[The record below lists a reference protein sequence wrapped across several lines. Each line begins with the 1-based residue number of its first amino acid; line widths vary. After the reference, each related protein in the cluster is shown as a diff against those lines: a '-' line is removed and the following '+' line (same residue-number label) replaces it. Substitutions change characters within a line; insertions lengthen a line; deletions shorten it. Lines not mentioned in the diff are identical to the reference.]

1 MKPIKVVF
9 LGLYFESWDALDEIY
24 QKMVKDPRFEP
35 VVVSMP
41 RKLTGQLAYAQED
54 KSHDFFE
61 SRGIPHVR
69 LNTGGSGSQNQD
81 GLKVL
86 KDLAPDYVFVNY
98 PWQRNYQPAVR
109 FDQLADFTR
118 LAYVPYFSLVMV
130 DEPDDEPGG
139 GQAGSLVA
147 THIYKQRLHQL
158 ASLIFTQD
166 KNVLEAY
173 GQTERGNSYVHFLG
187 SPKIDAL
194 RKDALEGKASWPI
207 KGSGYRVVWA
217 PHHSYSPHWLNFGV
231 FARIKDQM
239 LDFAKQNP
247 DIQIV
252 LRPHPFL
259 WGTLTDRKVVSEQ
272 ELSTWR
278 SAWDELDNTSV
289 DEDGSYAELFL
300 ATDVLVTDGISF
312 LGEYPLIAG
321 KPTVFFENDGH
332 WQFTATGELAANASV
347 RVKSFAELEK
357 AIHDSRA
364 NGVPDR
370 SSEIQKLI
378 EASSPYPGESAAKI
392 IEQVFED
399 FAGPEGPSP
408 LVDKTKLK
416 ELPWELVPGR
426 EPFED

>member
-9 LGLYFESWDALDEIY
+9 LGLYFEAWDALDEIY
-24 QKMVKDPRFEP
+24 QKMVSDSRFDP

-54 KSHDFFE
+54 KSHAFFT
-61 SRGIPHVR
+61 SRAIPHIR
-69 LNTGGSGSQNQD
+69 LNTGGSGSTNQD
-81 GLKVL
+81 GVKVL
-86 KDLAPDYVFVNY
+86 KEIAPDYVFVNY
-98 PWQRNYQPAVR
+98 PWQRNYQPALR
-109 FDQLADFTR
+109 FDKLVEFTR
-118 LAYVPYFSLVMV
+118 LAYVPYFSMVMV

-139 GQAGSLVA
+139 GQVGSLVA
-147 THIYKQRLHQL
+147 THLYKQRLHQL
-158 ASLIFTQD
+158 ASLVFTQD

-173 GQTERGNSYVHFLG
+173 ANTERGNSYVHFLG

-194 RKDALEGKASWPI
+194 RKEAQEGKASWPI
-207 KGSGYRVVWA
+207 AGEGFRVVWA

-231 FARIKDQM
+231 FAKIKDQM

-247 DIQIV
+247 NIQIV

-259 WGTLTDRKVVSEQ
+259 WGTLTDREVLSQEQ
-272 ELSTWR
+272 LSNWR
-278 SAWDELDNTSV
+278 SDWDELANTYV

-300 ATDVLVTDGISF
+300 ATDVLFTDGISF

-321 KPTVFFENDGH
+321 KPTIFFENDGH

-347 RVKSFAELEK
+347 RVRTFSEFEEQISLARSGRL
-357 AIHDSRA
+357 
-364 NGVPDR
+364 PDR
-370 SSEIQKLI
+370 SAEIQKLI
-378 EASSPYPGESAAKI
+378 EASSPYPGESASRI
-392 IEQVFED
+392 IEQVYED

-408 LVDKTKLK
+408 LVDKNKLQ